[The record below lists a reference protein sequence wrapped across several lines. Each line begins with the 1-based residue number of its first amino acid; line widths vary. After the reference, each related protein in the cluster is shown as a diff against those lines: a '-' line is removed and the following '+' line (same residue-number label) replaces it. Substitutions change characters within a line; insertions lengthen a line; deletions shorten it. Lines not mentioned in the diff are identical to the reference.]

1 MKQSIRSFATAS
13 VMLLF
18 CCIGYAQP
26 PRDRGRD
33 DRYHSYGQATLD
45 RVRADLSRAQGNLR
59 YVGEGEMRRLQNI
72 QQNLAAFQRKWE
84 HGRYD
89 RDDLDRAIGELRSLV
104 ERGHLRPRDRDL
116 LTDDVRRLRELRE
129 RIDRNTR
136 G

>member
-1 MKQSIRSFATAS
+1 MKQLIRSFATAS
-13 VMLLF
+13 VLLLF
-18 CCIGYAQP
+18 GLTAYAQP
-26 PRDRGRD
+26 PRERDRD
-33 DRYHSYGQATLD
+33 DRYRSFGQATLD
-45 RVRADLSRAQGNLR
+45 RVRADLSHAEGNLR
-59 YVGEGEMRRLQNI
+59 YIGEGEMRRFQST

-84 HGRYD
+84 RGRYD
-89 RDDLDRAIGELRSLV
+89 REDLDRAIGELHGLV